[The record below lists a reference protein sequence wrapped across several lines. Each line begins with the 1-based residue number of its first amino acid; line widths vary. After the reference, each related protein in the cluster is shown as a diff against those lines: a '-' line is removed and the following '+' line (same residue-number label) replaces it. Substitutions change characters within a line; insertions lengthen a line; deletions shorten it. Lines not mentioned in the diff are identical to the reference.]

1 MVWPRHQAIGSDP
14 EKAPRSATAT
24 LRARKPAP
32 SEEPLLDRG
41 WRSRSRAK
49 PFAAAVFPAL
59 RPLLTLTA
67 TIPPLARR
75 PTSGPTI
82 GETVWTDRKSASLKP
97 RPQCAARMRY
107 Q

>member
-1 MVWPRHQAIGSDP
+1 MRISDWSS
-14 EKAPRSATAT
+14 EVCSSDLSATAT

-59 RPLLTLTA
+59 RPLLTS
-67 TIPPLARR
+67 PARSEER
-75 PTSGPTI
+75 RVGKECVSTCRFRWSPVHTKKK
-82 GETVWTDRKSASLKP
+82 EKQHNNK
-97 RPQCAARMRY
+97 
-107 Q
+107 